1 MALSSRSP
9 HRVDGLARLQ
19 SPTAPWA
26 RLGDD
31 VVSGPDLDL
40 DDPVRVPGRQSEHPD
55 VSTRQPDGVG
65 GYPDGGTVRP
75 DDVFDADELP
85 RSPRWDRPATPR
97 WLDPSADIDDDI
109 GDAAPRPRPRGRRR
123 RGLLVAPP
131 AAIALV
137 VIGVLAC
144 VVTVYTVVSGSSDDV
159 PTVVAFP
166 SSAGAAAPSDRDTPG
181 AAARTPSRT
190 AQPPSSGAPA
200 AAGAPVVVSVVGLV
214 RTPGLVHLSATAR
227 IADAVA
233 AAGGGRPGADL
244 LSLNMAQPVRDGDQ
258 ILVGF
263 ADPSGGTRLRSA
275 VVSGG
280 GGGASTAATP
290 GARSPGAAAGTP
302 SAGAEGPSAAGVVD
316 LNAADEA
323 ALDTLPGVGPVTA
336 AAIIEWRTRNG
347 RFTSVDQ
354 LAEVDGIGPGRLAKL
369 RDRVS
374 VGAG

>member
-9 HRVDGLARLQ
+9 RRGDGLARLQ
-19 SPTAPWA
+19 PSDPAARLQSGTAPWA

-40 DDPVRVPGRQSEHPD
+40 ADPDRRHPRFEDPAWLPDEDDGPDLPQSPG
-55 VSTRQPDGVG
+55 
-65 GYPDGGTVRP
+65 
-75 DDVFDADELP
+75 
-85 RSPRWDRPATPR
+85 WDRPAAPR
-97 WLDPSADIDDDI
+97 WLDPAEDADT
-109 GDAAPRPRPRGRRR
+109 GEAPSRPRTRDRRR
-123 RGLLVAPP
+123 RELLMAPP

-137 VIGVLAC
+137 VIGLLAC
-144 VVTVYTVVSGSSDDV
+144 VVTVYTVVSGSSDEA

-166 SSAGAAAPSDRDTPG
+166 SSAGAAAPSDRDTV
-181 AAARTPSRT
+181 AATSENSSSAPRPS
-190 AQPPSSGAPA
+190 PSGAPA
-200 AAGAPVVVSVVGLV
+200 EGSAMVVSVVGLV
-214 RTPGLVHLSATAR
+214 KTPGLVHLSTTAR
-227 IADAVA
+227 IADAIA

-263 ADPSGGTRLRSA
+263 ADPSGGPRLRSA

-280 GGGASTAATP
+280 GAAVATTPGDRGPSGSAPSSAASGSGGAS
-290 GARSPGAAAGTP
+290 GSAGT
-302 SAGAEGPSAAGVVD
+302 VD
-316 LNAADEA
+316 LNTADEA

-336 AAIIEWRTRNG
+336 AAIVEWRTRNG

>member
-9 HRVDGLARLQ
+9 RGGDGLARLQ
-19 SPTAPWA
+19 SPAAPWA

-40 DDPVRVPGRQSEHPD
+40 DDPDRVTDWPPGPD
-55 VSTRQPDGVG
+55 DLTRQPDGEFDT
-65 GYPDGGTVRP
+65 PDRAP
-75 DDVFDADELP
+75 
-85 RSPRWDRPATPR
+85 SPRWDQPATPR
-97 WLDPSADIDDDI
+97 WLDPAADP
-109 GDAAPRPRPRGRRR
+109 DADTSLATPRSRPRGRRR
-123 RGLLVAPP
+123 RGLLMAPP
-131 AAIALV
+131 AAVALV
-137 VIGVLAC
+137 VVGVLAC

-166 SSAGAAAPSDRDTPG
+166 SSAGAAAPSDRATAG
-181 AAARTPSRT
+181 VTAANPSRAT
-190 AQPPSSGAPA
+190 GPPSSEAPA
-200 AAGAPVVVSVVGLV
+200 AGGAAMVVSVVGLV
-214 RTPGLVHLSATAR
+214 RTPGLVHLSTTAR
-227 IADAVA
+227 IADAIA

-280 GGGASTAATP
+280 GASSPATP
-290 GARSPGAAAGTP
+290 GDRSPTATAGTAP
-302 SAGAEGPSAAGVVD
+302 SVGAGSGASGSAGTVD
-316 LNAADEA
+316 LNTADEA

-336 AAIIEWRTRNG
+336 ASIIEWRTRNG

-369 RDRVS
+369 RDRVT

>member
-1 MALSSRSP
+1 M
-9 HRVDGLARLQ
+9 
-19 SPTAPWA
+19 
-26 RLGDD
+26 
-31 VVSGPDLDL
+31 
-40 DDPVRVPGRQSEHPD
+40 
-55 VSTRQPDGVG
+55 
-65 GYPDGGTVRP
+65 
-75 DDVFDADELP
+75 
-85 RSPRWDRPATPR
+85 
-97 WLDPSADIDDDI
+97 
-109 GDAAPRPRPRGRRR
+109 
-123 RGLLVAPP
+123 APP
-131 AAIALV
+131 AAVALV
-137 VIGVLAC
+137 VVGVLAC

-166 SSAGAAAPSDRDTPG
+166 SSAGAAAPSDRATAG
-181 AAARTPSRT
+181 VTAANPSRAT
-190 AQPPSSGAPA
+190 GPPSSEAPA
-200 AAGAPVVVSVVGLV
+200 GGGAAMVVSVVGLV
-214 RTPGLVHLSATAR
+214 RTPGLVHLSTTAR
-227 IADAVA
+227 IADAIA

-280 GGGASTAATP
+280 GASSPATP
-290 GARSPGAAAGTP
+290 GDRPPTATAGTAPSVGAAGSGASGSAGT
-302 SAGAEGPSAAGVVD
+302 VD
-316 LNAADEA
+316 LNTADEA

-369 RDRVS
+369 RDRVT